1 MGSYVQGNLTNGEE
15 VVVEAKVSWL
25 SQLKFLLFGIIA
37 LIVAIAFFGSNNTVV
52 ALVALVIAILFFAS
66 PYINVIS
73 TELVMTN
80 KRVLGK
86 FGFISRETCDIRLDK
101 IKGFSFSQGI
111 LERILGYGHIIVK
124 GSGDNTTPFPC
135 IADPLNTNKKLNEK
149 LDEFRE
155 KAKSSN

>member
-15 VVVEAKVSWL
+15 VIVEAKVSWL
-25 SQLKFLLFGIIA
+25 NQLKFLLFGIIA
-37 LIVAIAFFGSNNTVV
+37 LIVAIAFFGSNTVV

-86 FGFISRETCDIRLDK
+86 FGFISRETCDICLDK
-101 IKGFSFSQGI
+101 IEGFSFSQGI

-135 IADPLNTNKKLNEK
+135 IVYPLNTNKKLNEK
-149 LDEFRE
+149 LDEFHE

>member
-37 LIVAIAFFGSNNTVV
+37 LIVAIAFFCSNTVV

-73 TELVMTN
+73 T
-80 KRVLGK
+80 
-86 FGFISRETCDIRLDK
+86 
-101 IKGFSFSQGI
+101 
-111 LERILGYGHIIVK
+111 
-124 GSGDNTTPFPC
+124 
-135 IADPLNTNKKLNEK
+135 
-149 LDEFRE
+149 
-155 KAKSSN
+155 